1 MSDDSYQQQ
10 RQEGAN
16 LIIQKANQLAQ
27 NNGLQIDKIEWN
39 HCQPIVDRANHV
51 LSITANGKTVKREFP
66 DEWLADYPGRVGT
79 EKANAVL
86 SGIIRELRQG
96 VD

>member
-10 RQEGAN
+10 RQEGAK

-27 NNGLQIDKIEWN
+27 NDNLKIDKIEWN
-39 HCQPIVDRANHV
+39 HGQPIIDRANHV
-51 LSITANGKTVKREFP
+51 LSITANGKTVKDEFP
-66 DEWLADYPGRVGT
+66 DEWLADYSGRVGT

-86 SGIIRELRQG
+86 SGIIHQLRQG
-96 VD
+96 VA